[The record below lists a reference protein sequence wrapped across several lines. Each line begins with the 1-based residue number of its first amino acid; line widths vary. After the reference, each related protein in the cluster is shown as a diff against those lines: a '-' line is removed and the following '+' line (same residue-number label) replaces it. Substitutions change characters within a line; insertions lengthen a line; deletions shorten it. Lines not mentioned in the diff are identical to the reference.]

1 MKEEQIE
8 VLMTEVEELE
18 NAITNLKKTIKN
30 SRMSLKNI
38 DNIIITVNSLRED
51 WGDKRYQIFK
61 LRHDIA

>member
-1 MKEEQIE
+1 MNKEKIE
-8 VLMTEVEELE
+8 KLLLEVEELD
-18 NAITNLKKTIKN
+18 NAIENLKKTIRN

-61 LRHDIA
+61 LRHNIV